1 MEALL
6 DFARAKG
13 KAYAIFKVFPGHLRR
28 YQLDRIIGRFRP
40 EVLVLLRTPLE
51 AYVSLQKANALK
63 TWMLAD
69 TTGLKVALDPDDY
82 VAWHDRVS
90 GFYRF
95 AIAAGLARGRHPR
108 VIHYDAIYKCRLTP
122 REALEA
128 LFRQMGVSLGG
139 EAVKSLPVQ
148 DRGGDVF
155 EAIENLDAF
164 WARVSER
171 GEAHRIYQFDLFG
184 RLPYLEYASQSLLG
198 PLRLRWRAGP

>member
-1 MEALL
+1 M
-6 DFARAKG
+6 
-13 KAYAIFKVFPGHLRR
+13 
-28 YQLDRIIGRFRP
+28 
-40 EVLVLLRTPLE
+40 LLRTPLE

-63 TWMLAD
+63 T
-69 TTGLKVALDPDDY
+69 LDARGYDRPQGGARPRRQTY